1 MTQLIWDREF
11 VDTQELQ
18 FPIQLKLMTKEETK
32 EYHLKK
38 LYELPLKS
46 LGEIPQLEEKT
57 WQRRFIGMYFT
68 KELKKQMA
76 LSDRT
81 IEDEGVENSS

>member
-1 MTQLIWDREF
+1 MTQILLR
-11 VDTQELQ
+11 QSLQ
-18 FPIQLKLMTKEETK
+18 FPIQVKVMTQKETK

-38 LYELPLKS
+38 LYELSLKS

-57 WQRRFIGMYFT
+57 WQRRFIGMYFA

-81 IEDEGVENSS
+81 IEGEGVENSS